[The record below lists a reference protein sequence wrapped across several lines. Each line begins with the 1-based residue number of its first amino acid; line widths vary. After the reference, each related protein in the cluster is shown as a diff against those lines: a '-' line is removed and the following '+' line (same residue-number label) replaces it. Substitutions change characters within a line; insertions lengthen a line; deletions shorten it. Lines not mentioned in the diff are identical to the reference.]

1 MGQFDTAPGPDT
13 NAPEPAATMTAAE
26 QQAKDFIESFRAL
39 VAAKLPKFELPHPL
53 TSPLVRRHRNV
64 PASFATT
71 VADMVALNPDMQ
83 SFKQYDIDENK
94 ADQQQIEAYLAV
106 YQELL
111 TVVKG
116 VHYFV
121 ATKQAKTNAAS
132 FQMQAF
138 TQALAKDPAFGH
150 LIPAL
155 DTIKQAR
162 RAKAKQKKQ
171 TPTGPSQ
178 NGQPQNGQPQNGGPV
193 LTH

>member
-13 NAPEPAATMTAAE
+13 NAPEPLATMTAAE

-64 PASFATT
+64 PSSFATT
-71 VADMVALNPDMQ
+71 VADMVALNPDLQ

-94 ADQQQIEAYLAV
+94 ADQQQIEAFLAV

-132 FQMQAF
+132 FQMQSFA
-138 TQALAKDPAFGH
+138 QALAKDPAFGH

-155 DTIKQAR
+155 DAIKHAR
-162 RAKAKQKKQ
+162 RSAKPKQKKQ
-171 TPTGPSQ
+171 TPNGQSQ
-178 NGQPQNGQPQNGGPV
+178 NNDQSKNGGPV
-193 LTH
+193 VTR